1 MIKYC
6 QNCGERPGN
15 FVVKTTIAGQERDLC
30 LCEVCAQKMGLTA
43 TEKNEY
49 EGLLFARATE
59 KECPNCGMRESEF
72 EETGKAGCSVCY
84 YVFGQAK
91 KICQEWHGSARHT
104 GKVADS
110 NVLSKTRLG
119 TLMIRLRNASIQG
132 NMEQVRQIKNELK
145 VLEAANAKK

>member
-30 LCEVCAQKMGLTA
+30 LCEVCAQKMGLTKTQQNA
-43 TEKNEY
+43 Y
-49 EGLLFARATE
+49 EQLLFAQRSE
-59 KECPNCGMRESEF
+59 RMCPNCGTKESAF

-84 YVFGQAK
+84 YVFSNAK
-91 KICQEWHGSARHT
+91 KICEKWHGSAKHV

-110 NVLSKTRLG
+110 SVLSKTRLG
-119 TLMIRLRNASIQG
+119 TLMIRLRNASVQG
-132 NMEQVRQIKNELK
+132 NMEQVRQIKKEIQM
-145 VLEAANAKK
+145 LEAANAKN